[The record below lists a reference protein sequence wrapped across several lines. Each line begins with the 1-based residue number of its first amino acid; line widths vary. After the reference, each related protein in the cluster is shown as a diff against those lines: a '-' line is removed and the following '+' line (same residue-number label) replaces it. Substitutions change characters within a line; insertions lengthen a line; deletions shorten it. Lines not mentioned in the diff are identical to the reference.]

1 MIYASAMLS
10 PGRCHAVA
18 LMWEWAKKENLPL
31 PETANDITQS
41 IDGNMPLYYWTTK
54 SGAEVR
60 FTIDHFNMRAELEL
74 FNSNM
79 DLKRS
84 YVFALKLD
92 LTEMTEG

>member
-1 MIYASAMLS
+1 MIYTSTLLS
-10 PGRCHAVA
+10 PGRCHAVGM
-18 LMWEWAKKENLPL
+18 MWEWAKKEGLPL

-41 IDGNMPLYYWTTK
+41 IDGNMPLYYWVTA

-79 DLKRS
+79 DLKRA
-84 YVFALKLD
+84 YVFELKMEL
-92 LTEMTEG
+92 LSITEG